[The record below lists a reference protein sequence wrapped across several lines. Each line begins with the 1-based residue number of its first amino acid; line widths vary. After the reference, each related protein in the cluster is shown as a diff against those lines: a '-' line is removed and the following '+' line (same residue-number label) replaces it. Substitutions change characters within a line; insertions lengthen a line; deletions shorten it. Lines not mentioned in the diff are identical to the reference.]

1 MRLIVLLLLVTST
14 AAAQEPRE
22 VRAVRTPAPPV
33 IDGRLDDT
41 VWASAPLAGTMQQQ
55 RPDNGQ
61 PGSEPTEIRILFDD
75 DALYVGARM
84 HDRSPVTRLLGR
96 RDTFLESD
104 WFGVLLD
111 PLLDRRSGNAFF
123 VNPDGVQYDE
133 VISNDD
139 SEDTD
144 WDGVWQS
151 ATVIDAGGWTAELR
165 VPFSQLRLDHRLNKR
180 ANGHERQLWGIN
192 FIRWIK
198 RRQEQDR
205 LFSHPRNQ
213 RGFASRFGTLAGLDG
228 IKPRPKVEVVPYVV
242 SSFDEA
248 RSVSAL
254 DPLNERSSHGL
265 DGGLDVRW
273 KARSNIVVAATL
285 NPDFGQIEADP
296 AVLNLSQFEL
306 FFPEKRPFFV
316 EGAKIFTFGGLA
328 TEYAS
333 PFAVAPPLLF
343 YSRRLGRVPQ
353 GNARVVSDYADLPDE
368 TSILGAAKVSGRL
381 GATTFSLLGALTRA
395 EEARYS
401 AGGTVRE
408 RVVEPRSGYLALRAT
423 RDFESARIGGLVT
436 SVTRQND
443 GATRG
448 FLASQATIA
457 GVDGYAWFAKRT
469 LLLDYFL
476 AASEIRGS
484 DEAIAAL
491 QRSPAHQF
499 ARPDAAHLS
508 YDPARSSLAGT
519 GAKVVLSRE
528 SGMWRYQLQ
537 AQSYSPG
544 FDVNDLGFQSRADL
558 RAAHAHGTWLD
569 FATRRH
575 TRQNRV
581 TIGRYLVTNQNGD
594 RLGDGLAAD
603 SNTMFKN
610 YWVLALRASRAFAA
624 YDDRESR
631 GGPLIRKPE
640 GWSGQVTLSTD
651 PRKKISLALTR
662 AAGGDDDGGSTSTLT
677 ATLTLRPRSNV
688 NLSIGATRISN
699 VVASKWVTTIPD
711 ANATSTYGARYV
723 FARLHDERLEIA
735 PRMDWTIR
743 RTLTLQLFLQPFAA
757 SGTYDEFKQL
767 RQSGGGYESF
777 TGSVRNPD
785 FVLRSMRGNAVLRWE
800 LRGASTLFLVW
811 NQQRSDR
818 RLEPARGAFDDFRGV
833 SGVQA
838 DDRFLLKVSHRFDF
852 PK

>member
-1 MRLIVLLLLVTST
+1 MGMRVIVLLLLFTST
-14 AAAQEPRE
+14 LSAE
-22 VRAVRTPAPPV
+22 VRAVRTTTAPV
-33 IDGRLDDT
+33 IDGRLDDAA
-41 VWASAPLAGTMQQQ
+41 WAAAPVIDAMQQQ

-61 PGSEPTEIRILFDD
+61 PGSERTEIRLLFDD
-75 DALYVGARM
+75 DALYVGARL

-96 RDTFLESD
+96 RDTFLECD
-104 WFGVLLD
+104 WLGILLD
-111 PLLDRRSGNAFF
+111 PLLDRRTGNAFF

-151 ATVIDAGGWTAELR
+151 ATSVDAGGWTAEMR
-165 VPFSQLRLDHRLNKR
+165 IPFSQLRLDHREK
-180 ANGHERQLWGIN
+180 QLWGIN

-228 IKPRPKVEVVPYVV
+228 IKPRPKIEVAPYVV
-242 SSFDEA
+242 SSFDQA
-248 RSVSAL
+248 RSVSVL
-254 DPLNERSSHGL
+254 DPLNERRTGEV

-273 KARSNIVVAATL
+273 KARSNIAVAATL
-285 NPDFGQIEADP
+285 NPDFGQVEVDP
-296 AVLNLSQFEL
+296 AILNLSQFEL

-316 EGAKIFTFGGLA
+316 EGAKIFTFGGIA

-333 PFAVAPPLLF
+333 PFAVAQPVLF
-343 YSRRLGRVPQ
+343 YSRRIGRVPQ
-353 GNARVVSDYADLPDE
+353 GNARVVSDFVDLPDE

-381 GATTFSLLGALTRA
+381 GATTFAALGAITDA

-401 AGGTVRE
+401 ARGTVGE

-423 RDFESARIGGLVT
+423 RDLGSARLGGIVT

-443 GATRG
+443 AWTRG
-448 FLASQATIA
+448 FLASQATVA

-476 AASEIRGS
+476 AASSIRGS
-484 DEAIAAL
+484 AEAITAL
-491 QRSPAHQF
+491 QLAPAHQY
-499 ARPDAAHLS
+499 ARPD
-508 YDPARSSLAGT
+508 PTRTSLAGT
-519 GAKVVLSRE
+519 GGKVVLSRE

-544 FDVNDLGFQSRADL
+544 FDINDLGFQSRADL
-558 RAAHAHGTWLD
+558 RSIHAQGTWLD
-569 FATRRH
+569 VATRKR

-581 TIGRYLVTNQNGD
+581 TVGRYLVANQNGD
-594 RLGDGLAAD
+594 RLGDGIAAD
-603 SNTMFKN
+603 SSTTFKN
-610 YWVLALRASRAFAA
+610 YWALALRASRSFAA
-624 YDDRESR
+624 FDDRESR

-640 GWSGQVTLSTD
+640 GWAGQVTLSTD
-651 PRKKISLALTR
+651 PRRKVSASLTR
-662 AAGGDDDGGSTSTLT
+662 AMGGDDDGGSVSTLA

-688 NLSIGATRISN
+688 NISVAATRVSN
-699 VVASKWVTTIPD
+699 VIATKWVTTIGD
-711 ANATSTYGARYV
+711 RFI
-723 FARLHDERLEIA
+723 FARLRDERLEIA
-735 PRMDWTIR
+735 PRVDWTIR

-757 SGTYDEFKQL
+757 SGTYDGFKQL
-767 RQSGGGYESF
+767 TRSGGEYEPV
-777 TGSVRNPD
+777 TGSLRDPD

-818 RLEPARGAFDDFRGV
+818 RLERTRGAFDDFRGV
-833 SGVQA
+833 SSVEP
-838 DDRFLLKVSHRFDF
+838 DDRFLVKVSHRFDF
-852 PK
+852 PR

>member
-1 MRLIVLLLLVTST
+1 MRTFLLFLLVTS
-14 AAAQEPRE
+14 AVAAQETRE
-22 VRAVRTPAPPV
+22 VRAVRTQRAPV

-41 VWASAPLAGTMQQQ
+41 VWADAPLIDAMQQQ

-61 PGSEPTEIRILFDD
+61 PGSERTEIRILFDD
-75 DALYVGARM
+75 DALYVGARL

-151 ATVIDAGGWTAELR
+151 ATAIDEGGWTAEMR
-165 VPFSQLRLDHRLNKR
+165 VPFSQLRLDNRP
-180 ANGHERQLWGIN
+180 EQLWGIN
-192 FIRWIK
+192 FIRWVK

-228 IKPRPKVEVVPYVV
+228 IKPRPKVEVAPYAV

-254 DPLNERSSHGL
+254 DPLNERRSRAL
-265 DGGLDVRW
+265 DGGVDLRW

-285 NPDFGQIEADP
+285 NPDFGQVEVDP
-296 AVLNLSQFEL
+296 AILNLSQFEL

-316 EGAKIFTFGGLA
+316 EGAKIFTFGGMA

-333 PFAVAPPLLF
+333 PLTVAQPALF
-343 YSRRLGRVPQ
+343 YSRRIGRVPQ
-353 GNARVVSDYADLPDE
+353 GNARVVSDYVDLPDE
-368 TSILGAAKVSGRL
+368 TSILGAAKVSGRF
-381 GATTFSLLGALTRA
+381 GATTFALVGALTQA
-395 EEARYS
+395 EEARTS
-401 AGGTVRE
+401 VSGTVGE
-408 RVVEPRSGYLALRAT
+408 RVVEPGSGYLALRAT
-423 RDFESARIGGLVT
+423 RDLGSARIGGLVT
-436 SVTRQND
+436 SVTRRND
-443 GATRG
+443 AATRG

-457 GVDGYAWFAKRT
+457 GLDGYAWFARRT
-469 LLLDYFL
+469 VLLDYFV
-476 AASEIRGS
+476 AASTIRGS
-484 DEAIAAL
+484 DEAIGAL

-508 YDPARSSLAGT
+508 YDPKRSTLSGT

-558 RAAHAHGTWLD
+558 RAVHAQGTWLD
-569 FATRRH
+569 VATRRA

-603 SNTMFKN
+603 SSTTFRN
-610 YWVLALRASRAFAA
+610 YWGLALRAARVFAA
-624 YDDRESR
+624 HDDRESR

-640 GWSGQVTLSTD
+640 GWSGQITLSTD
-651 PRKKISLALTR
+651 PRKRISFALTR
-662 AAGGDDDGGSTSTLT
+662 AAGGDDDGGSTSTL
-677 ATLTLRPRSNV
+677 AGTLTLRPRSNV
-688 NLSIGATRISN
+688 NVSLSATRISN
-699 VVASKWVTTIPD
+699 VVASKWVATIPD
-711 ANATSTYGARYV
+711 ASATNTYGARYV
-723 FARLHDERLEIA
+723 FARLRDERLEIA
-735 PRMDWTIR
+735 PRVDWTIR

-757 SGTYDEFKQL
+757 SGTYDGFKQL
-767 RQSGGGYESF
+767 AQSGGPYEAF
-777 TGSVRNPD
+777 TGSVQNPD

-818 RLEPARGAFDDFRGV
+818 RLELARGALEDFRGV
-833 SGVQA
+833 SGVVP
-838 DDRFLLKVSHRFDF
+838 DDRFLVKVSHRFDF